1 MNDEELTGFYDVYG
15 HLPKSYNRRFVVK
28 ERLDFSG
35 RFKLIKTLGKG
46 VGEHSTKVK
55 KRMMKMTLIMYALS
69 FAGVFLQATEILP
82 GISDRVTFSAIVG
95 GLVAANLLQWNQS
108 IKERDQNRKTLE
120 KIVNDHQ
127 GEIQRIQDTMMNIF
141 RELKK

>member
-1 MNDEELTGFYDVYG
+1 
-15 HLPKSYNRRFVVK
+15 
-28 ERLDFSG
+28 
-35 RFKLIKTLGKG
+35 
-46 VGEHSTKVK
+46 
-55 KRMMKMTLIMYALS
+55 MMKMTLIMYALS
-69 FAGVFLQATEILP
+69 FAGVFLQATEVFP
-82 GISDRVTFSAIVG
+82 GIPDRVTFSAIVG